1 MVTALLATD
10 RTPARVVGPASSPA
24 GSRPCTAPR
33 GRSRW
38 SSSPPAV
45 RHRESRGDSGFKRI
59 NGFW

>member
-45 RHRESRGDSGFKRI
+45 RHR
-59 NGFW
+59 